1 MLVAAAALV
10 ERRACRTGIA
20 AVGLR
25 SPCRHVAG
33 ARVALKTV
41 RRTHASLPAIYDV
54 HPEVAHALAQN
65 KGVVALESTII
76 SHGMPYPQN
85 LETALAVEEIVRAQG
100 CVPAT
105 IAVLDGR
112 VKVGLTPADLEK
124 LARTGLD
131 AKKTSRRDLAL
142 VVSQKLV
149 GATTVSGTMVIA
161 HKAGI
166 KVFVTGGIGGVH
178 RGGEQSMDVS
188 ADLTE
193 LGRTPVTVVCAGA
206 KSILD
211 IERTLEFLETQGV
224 TVATYGDS
232 PEFPAFYTPKS
243 GHRAAANL
251 TTPDACA
258 ALIKSNAEL
267 DLGSGMV
274 IAVPIPAEDAPKD
287 AGRIE
292 EVVVEAVN
300 EAARTGVKGKDITP
314 FLLDR
319 VKKAT
324 GGESLTA
331 NIALVKNNARI
342 GSRIAAALAAQS
354 SASSPPASASSS
366 ILPSQKPKFARPLII
381 GGTVLDISARFTG
394 ASSATGL
401 PTFGTSHPG
410 PCTLTMGGVG
420 RNVAEACYRT
430 GGNPRFLS
438 AVGAD
443 VAGDGLLKEMR
454 DAGMDTAGIRRVE
467 GVVESTTTTGGD
479 AATPKTLTTAIY
491 NAFLRSDGDLLA
503 AVADMRIHAHIRGAD
518 ARKAIRESRPPVVAI
533 DGNLSEECVMAIL
546 ETCAEDGIPVLFEP
560 TSEPKAVSFFTLAP
574 APLLAA
580 SLRYTTPNTG
590 ELTAIFAA
598 ARSNNRDHDDL
609 FSLIPTLTI
618 LEKRGALGV
627 RILRDGEPVR
637 ALEPEVVRE
646 HCVSVTGAGDSLV
659 GAVVTGLAGWHA
671 RRSMAAERR
680 KDDEVPSMDEME
692 GFAKAGMRAAG
703 AALMSEKAVCE
714 SVGPWVFD
722 NSNRA

>member
-1 MLVAAAALV
+1 MFAATLAQ
-10 ERRACRTGIA
+10 RRVCRRTASA

-25 SPCRHVAG
+25 PSWYRPAADCLFPTTA
-33 ARVALKTV
+33 TI
-41 RRTHASLPAIYDV
+41 RRAHSTSKLPEIYDV
-54 HPEVAHALAQN
+54 HPEVARALAQN

-85 LETALAVEEIVRAQG
+85 LETALAVEEIVRQQG

-112 VKVGLTPADLEK
+112 VKVGLSPADLEK
-124 LARTGLD
+124 LAQTGLS

-178 RGGEQSMDVS
+178 RGGETSMDVS

-251 TTPDACA
+251 TTPDDCA
-258 ALIKSNAEL
+258 ALIQANAAL

-274 IAVPIPAEDAPKD
+274 IAVPIPVEDAPKD
-287 AGRIE
+287 AARIE
-292 EVVVEAVN
+292 QVVVDAVN
-300 EAARTGVKGKDITP
+300 EAASTGVKGKDITP

-354 SASSPPASASSS
+354 ATTTTTSPTRSRPPQTAA
-366 ILPSQKPKFARPLII
+366 ARPLII

-394 ASSATGL
+394 ASSATGV

-410 PCTLTMGGVG
+410 PVRTTMGGVG
-420 RNVAEACYRT
+420 RNVAEACHRT
-430 GGNPRFLS
+430 GGNPRFVS

-443 VAGDGLLKEMR
+443 VAGDGLLKEMV
-454 DAGMDTAGIRRVE
+454 DSGMDVSGIRRVE
-467 GVVESTTTTGGD
+467 DVDSTVDG
-479 AATPKTLTTAIY
+479 ATKTTTAIY

-503 AVADMRIHAHIRGAD
+503 AVADMRIHAHIRAED
-518 ARKAIRESRPPVVAI
+518 ARKAIREFRPPVVAI
-533 DGNLSEECVMAIL
+533 DGNLSEECVMTVL

-574 APLLAA
+574 PELLAA

-590 ELTAIFAA
+590 ELTAIFATI
-598 ARSNNRDHDDL
+598 RTRTDDL
-609 FSLIPTLTI
+609 FSQIPTLTI

-637 ALEPEVVRE
+637 ALEPEVVRDQ
-646 HCVSVTGAGDSLV
+646 CVSVTGAGDSLV
-659 GAVVTGLAGWHA
+659 GAVVTGLAKWYGS
-671 RRSMAAERR
+671 RTPGKGQEE
-680 KDDEVPSMDEME
+680 EVPSMDEME
-692 GFAKAGMRAAG
+692 RFGRAGMRAAG
-703 AALMSEKAVCE
+703 AALMTEKAVCE

-722 NSNRA
+722 INTK

>member
-1 MLVAAAALV
+1 MFAAVTLAQRRVCRRTATAALGLRPSCYRPAAGCLSSTTATL
-10 ERRACRTGIA
+10 RRAHST
-20 AVGLR
+20 
-25 SPCRHVAG
+25 
-33 ARVALKTV
+33 
-41 RRTHASLPAIYDV
+41 ASLPEIYDV
-54 HPEVAHALAQN
+54 HPEVARALAQN

-85 LETALAVEEIVRAQG
+85 LETALAVEEIVRSQG

-112 VKVGLTPADLEK
+112 VKVGLSPADLEK
-124 LARTGLD
+124 LARTGLS

-178 RGGEQSMDVS
+178 RGGEVSMDVS

-251 TTPDACA
+251 TTPDDCA
-258 ALIKSNAEL
+258 ALIQANAAL

-274 IAVPIPAEDAPKD
+274 IAVPIPVEDAPKD
-287 AGRIE
+287 AARIE
-292 EVVVEAVN
+292 QVVVDAVN
-300 EAARTGVKGKDITP
+300 EAASTGVKGKDITP

-354 SASSPPASASSS
+354 AAGTTTTSTPSAHTLSGQQQTA
-366 ILPSQKPKFARPLII
+366 QARPLVI

-394 ASSATGL
+394 ASSATGV

-410 PCTLTMGGVG
+410 PVLTSMGGVG
-420 RNVAEACYRT
+420 RNVAEACHRT
-430 GGNPRFLS
+430 GGNPRFIS

-454 DAGMDTAGIRRVE
+454 DAGMDVAGIRRVDE
-467 GVVESTTTTGGD
+467 VDSTVDG
-479 AATPKTLTTAIY
+479 AKKTTTAIY

-503 AVADMRIHAHIRGAD
+503 AVADMRIHAHIRAAD
-518 ARKAIRESRPPVVAI
+518 ARRAIREFRPPVVAM
-533 DGNLSEECVMAIL
+533 DGNLSEECVMAVL

-574 APLLAA
+574 PELLAA

-590 ELTAIFAA
+590 ELTAIFATT
-598 ARSNNRDHDDL
+598 RTRTDDL
-609 FSLIPTLTI
+609 FSQIPTLTI

-627 RILRDGEPVR
+627 RILRDGESVR
-637 ALEPEVVRE
+637 ALEPEVVRDQ
-646 HCVSVTGAGDSLV
+646 CVSVTGAGDSMV
-659 GAVVTGLAGWHA
+659 GAVVTGLAQWYGS
-671 RRSMAAERR
+671 RTRGKGKAE
-680 KDDEVPSMDEME
+680 EVPSMDEME
-692 GFAKAGMRAAG
+692 RFARAGMRAAS
-703 AALMSEKAVCE
+703 AALMTEKAVCD
-714 SVGPWVFD
+714 SVGPWVFED
-722 NSNRA
+722 SKRA